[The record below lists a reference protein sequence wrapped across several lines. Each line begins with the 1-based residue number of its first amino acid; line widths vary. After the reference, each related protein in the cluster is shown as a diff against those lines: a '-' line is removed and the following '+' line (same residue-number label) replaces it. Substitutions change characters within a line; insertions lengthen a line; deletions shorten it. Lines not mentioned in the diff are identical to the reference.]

1 MVLQTIKIG
10 ISLLALIMGLYLVI
24 SPPDILS
31 SSEGIVAGL
40 ILVVITFWVNE
51 LQKKLPGG

>member
-31 SSEGIVAGL
+31 SSERIVAGL